1 MNQYSDVNEG
11 TSEFSLDDIIQAG
24 ARFKGWIAGI
34 VSATAI
40 AGILVAVIMRPV
52 YRATIVVVPAET
64 MTGADKL
71 AGLGGQLGGLAAL
84 AGAPVPSSIKIEEA
98 LAILESRQFA
108 ERFINAHSL
117 LPLLFAGMWDSESQR
132 WQVEGESEAPSIQD
146 GMRLL
151 QNSIRTL
158 NRDRN
163 TGLISLHIDWFD
175 PVQAA
180 TWANNMVAMANRHLR
195 DRAIQEAEESIKYLN
210 NELERTNSLEIR
222 SAIYKLMETE
232 IQNIMYAN
240 VLDEYAF
247 KIVDP
252 AMSPEADDYIRPN
265 RLVIII
271 LSLMAGALLSVML
284 ATAAAI
290 RTARLRL

>member
-1 MNQYSDVNEG
+1 
-11 TSEFSLDDIIQAG
+11 
-24 ARFKGWIAGI
+24 
-34 VSATAI
+34 
-40 AGILVAVIMRPV
+40 
-52 YRATIVVVPAET
+52 
-64 MTGADKL
+64 
-71 AGLGGQLGGLAAL
+71 
-84 AGAPVPSSIKIEEA
+84 
-98 LAILESRQFA
+98 
-108 ERFINAHSL
+108 
-117 LPLLFAGMWDSESQR
+117 
-132 WQVEGESEAPSIQD
+132 
-146 GMRLL
+146 MRLL

-175 PVQAA
+175 PGQAA
-180 TWANNMVAMANRHLR
+180 AWANDMVAMANRHLR